1 MPGAESVITSEICPM
16 SSKKV
21 TISGIGAVVL
31 ERSRRARHVNLTIR
45 PFRGVR
51 VAVPPGVTFEAAE
64 AVARSKSGWIRRH
77 LDRMTE
83 LEKTAAAIEEARPL
97 SNPVARAF
105 LLERIRRLAAIHGF
119 TIGGI
124 SVRRQRT
131 RWGSCS
137 ARNHISLN
145 LQLARLPLRLVDY
158 AILHELVHTRIR
170 HHGPVFW
177 EELARCIDNA
187 KSLDRELD
195 RYAGLLMR

>member
-1 MPGAESVITSEICPM
+1 MI
-16 SSKKV
+16 SKKV
-21 TISGIGAVVL
+21 VIEGVGPVFL
-31 ERSRRARHVNLTIR
+31 EKSRRARHLHLTVR
-45 PFRGVR
+45 PFKGVR
-51 VAVPPGVTFEAAE
+51 VAVPQGVTFKTAE
-64 AVARSKSGWIRRH
+64 ALARSKSGWIRRH

-83 LEKTAAAIEEARPL
+83 LEITAAALEEARPL
-97 SNPVARAF
+97 SNSVARTF
-105 LLERIRRLAAIHGF
+105 LVERTRHLAAVHGF
-119 TIGGI
+119 TIDRI

-137 ARNHISLN
+137 VGNHISLN
-145 LQLARLPLRLVDY
+145 MQLARLPLRLVDY

-177 EELARCIDNA
+177 EELERYIDNA